1 MESNEIVLKVY
12 FQDNEETEERRLCR
26 SDTGRGPRQ
35 PTMYLLQFV
44 QTTHGEVQEWLN
56 WPLSKS
62 GKPQGFEGSNPS
74 LSAILITI

>member
-1 MESNEIVLKVY
+1 MVGGVERYCLKVY
-12 FQDNEETEERRLCR
+12 FQDNEDTEER

-35 PTMYLLQFV
+35 PTTYLLQFV
-44 QTTHGEVQEWLN
+44 QTTYGEVQEWLN